1 MKARLVFHEKRLVWS
16 PSLNSAGVV
25 ELKVWEVPRS
35 QKYPVGRKFSLF
47 LVTQGEVL
55 VGVDNHKPKGPHL
68 HLGPAE
74 FPFHYTD
81 DEQLLKDFW
90 DLVRKAGFEP

>member
-1 MKARLVFHEKRLVWS
+1 M
-16 PSLNSAGVV
+16 

-35 QKYPVGRKFSLF
+35 EKYPAGRKFSLF
-47 LVTQGEVL
+47 LVAQGEVL

-68 HLGPAE
+68 HLGSRE
-74 FPFHYTD
+74 MPFHYTD
-81 DEQLLKDFW
+81 AEHLLRDFW